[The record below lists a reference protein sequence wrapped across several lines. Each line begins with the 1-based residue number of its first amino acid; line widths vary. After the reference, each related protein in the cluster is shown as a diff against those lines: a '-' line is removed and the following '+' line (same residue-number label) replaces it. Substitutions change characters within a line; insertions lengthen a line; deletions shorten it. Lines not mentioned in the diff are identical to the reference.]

1 MRLTLHYIHSS
12 TTNLIKRRE
21 NDKQIIDQN
30 QRDYVANKDDGP
42 RMGRDGRGDTRS
54 VE

>member
-1 MRLTLHYIHSS
+1 MRLTLHYKHSS
-12 TTNLIKRRE
+12 ATNITKWRE
-21 NDKQIIDQN
+21 NDKMITDQN
-30 QRDYVANKDDGP
+30 KRDYVANEDDGP